1 MDVGIFTWTNAS
13 IDPAV
18 IAKRAEELGFESFW
32 VPELPIIPI
41 DANRDHIPMD
51 TISNVDASAAT
62 DQFVALA
69 RASAVTTR
77 ITLGSGVTLVPEHNV
92 FHLAKKV
99 ASLDQYSR
107 GRFIFGI
114 GAGGLREQQEIMGA
128 DFDHRWTQ
136 TRDAM
141 LAMKQLWTEDEA
153 EYHGTYYDFPPV
165 KLFPKPF
172 QQPHPPVY
180 LGGTAKNVLKRVVA
194 YGDGWMPAR
203 AASIVSKDHPDFVDH
218 KEIKQG
224 RKQLNDLAEQAGR
237 DPASIQVLAW
247 GGPGQYRTRAE
258 LDALEEAGANR
269 TTIWLQSNTESG
281 ALEELAE
288 LADRLLD

>member
-1 MDVGIFTWTNAS
+1 MEVGIFTWTNAS

-18 IAKRAEELGFESFW
+18 LAKQAEELGFESFW
-32 VPELPIIPI
+32 VPELPIIPVEA
-41 DANRDHIPMD
+41 DRDFPTD
-51 TISNVDASAAT
+51 TISGVDTSSAT
-62 DQFVALA
+62 DPFVALS

-77 ITLGSGVTLVPEHNV
+77 LKIGTGVCLVPEHNP

-99 ASLDQYSR
+99 ASLDQFSR

-141 LAMKQLWTEDEA
+141 LAMKQLWTQDEA

-165 KLFPKPF
+165 KLFPKPA
-172 QQPHPPVY
+172 QKPYPPVF
-180 LGGTAKNVLKRVVA
+180 LGGTAKNVLKRVVD

-203 AASIVSKDHPDFVDH
+203 AATIVSKDHANFVDRE
-218 KEIKQG
+218 EIERG
-224 RKQLNDLAEQAGR
+224 RKELNDLAEAAGR
-237 DPASIQVLAW
+237 DPTSIQVLAF
-247 GGPGQYRTRAE
+247 GGPRQYRTRAAI
-258 LDALEEAGANR
+258 DALEEAGADR
-269 TTIWLQSNTESG
+269 ATIWLRSDTEGG
-281 ALEELAE
+281 ALEEMAE
-288 LADRLLD
+288 LASEVLD

>member
-18 IAKRAEELGFESFW
+18 LAKRAEELGFESFW
-32 VPELPIIPI
+32 VPELPIIPVES
-41 DANRDHIPMD
+41 DREFPTD
-51 TISNVDASAAT
+51 TISGVDTTSAT
-62 DQFVALA
+62 DPFVALS

-77 ITLGSGVTLVPEHNV
+77 IKIGTGVCLVPEHNP

-99 ASLDQYSR
+99 ASLDQFSR

-128 DFDHRWTQ
+128 DYDHRWTQ

-141 LAMKQLWTEDEA
+141 LAMKQLWTQDEA
-153 EYHGTYYDFPPV
+153 EYHGTYYDFPAV
-165 KLFPKPF
+165 KLFPKPA
-172 QQPHPPVY
+172 QKPYPPVF
-180 LGGTAKNVLKRVVA
+180 LGGTAKNVLKRVVD

-203 AASIVSKDHPDFVDH
+203 AATIVSEHHADFVDRE
-218 KEIKQG
+218 EIERG
-224 RKQLNDLAEQAGR
+224 RKELNDLAEAAGR
-237 DPASIQVLAW
+237 DPASIQVLAF
-247 GGPGQYRTRAE
+247 GGPRQYRTREAI
-258 LDALEEAGANR
+258 DALAEAGASR
-269 TTIWLQSNTESG
+269 ATIWLRSDTEGG

-288 LADRLLD
+288 LADEVLD

>member
-13 IDPAV
+13 MDPAV
-18 IAKRAEELGFESFW
+18 LAKRAEELGFESFW
-32 VPELPIIPI
+32 VPELPIIPVEA
-41 DANRDHIPMD
+41 DRDFPTD
-51 TISNVDASAAT
+51 TISGVDASAVT
-62 DQFVALA
+62 DPFVALS
-69 RASAVTTR
+69 RASAVTTT
-77 ITLGSGVTLVPEHNV
+77 IKIGTGVCLVPEHNP

-99 ASLDQYSR
+99 ASLDQFSR

-141 LAMKQLWTEDEA
+141 LAMKQLWSQDEA

-165 KLFPKPF
+165 KLFPKPA
-172 QQPHPPVY
+172 QKPYPPVF
-180 LGGTAKNVLKRVVA
+180 LGGTAKNVLKRVVE

-203 AASIVSKDHPDFVDH
+203 AATIVSTNHANFVDRE
-218 KEIKQG
+218 EIERG
-224 RKQLNDLAEQAGR
+224 RKELNDLAEAAGR
-237 DPASIQVLAW
+237 DPASIQVLAF
-247 GGPGQYRTRAE
+247 GGPRQYRTREAI
-258 LDALEEAGANR
+258 DALEEAGAGR
-269 TTIWLQSNTESG
+269 ATIWLRSDTEGG

-288 LADRLLD
+288 LASEVLD